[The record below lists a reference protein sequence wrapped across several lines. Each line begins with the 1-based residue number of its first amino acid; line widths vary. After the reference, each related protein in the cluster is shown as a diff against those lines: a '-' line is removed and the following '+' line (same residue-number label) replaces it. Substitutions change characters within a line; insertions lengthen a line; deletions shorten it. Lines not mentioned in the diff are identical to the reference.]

1 MAGTTYLANPA
12 LVEINNVDLTD
23 VCTSV
28 TYTYQKEAL
37 ENTSFGQT
45 ARTFVAG
52 LQNNEITLTF
62 FMQYSAN
69 DVYATLQPLVG
80 DICAIKI
87 NPDSH
92 RRLPCRPARLQR
104 LGRRTLNRRRHVSRR
119 DVVGRHDRAV
129 TPSGSGPTRKED
141 INARP
146 H

>member
-23 VCTSV
+23 VCSSA

-52 LQNNEITLTF
+52 LQNNEITFTF

-69 DVYATLQPLVG
+69 DVYATLHTLVG
-80 DICAIKI
+80 DICTIKI
-87 NPDSH
+87 KPSTGNESATNPIQILTGAYLAA
-92 RRLPCRPARLQR
+92 LPVFNGSVGELS
-104 LGRRTLNRRRHVSRR
+104 TV
-119 DVVGRHDRAV
+119 DVTFQGGTWSADTTA
-129 TPSGSGPTRKED
+129 P
-141 INARP
+141 
-146 H
+146 